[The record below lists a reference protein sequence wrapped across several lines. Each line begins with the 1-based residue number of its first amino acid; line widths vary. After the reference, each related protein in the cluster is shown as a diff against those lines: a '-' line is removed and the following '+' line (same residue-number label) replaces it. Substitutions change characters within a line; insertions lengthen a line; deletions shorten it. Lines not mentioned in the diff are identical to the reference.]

1 MKRALL
7 LVSLVSLLVAAAL
20 AANGAA
26 GTSKNVV
33 VFGMTSDIDGGF
45 NAAIGCCNTLP
56 GAFMTVPVLRGA
68 FMQNARGTWVKD
80 LVKDAHADTHGVS
93 YTIRPDAFWYWGG
106 KKVPVTFRDF
116 VYTLRELDDPAN
128 DVATRI
134 GYANLD
140 PTRFAHH
147 GDRSVTFFWR
157 STGCAA
163 SQPCGPFAN
172 WPYLFSQLYPSFAL
186 GGQDFNTIWTNC
198 ICGSDGK
205 PVSDGPFY
213 LASRV
218 PGQLEVMK
226 RNPYFYDKAK
236 LAEVDFKI
244 LSLDP
249 GVLAEAMRDGQVDAI
264 YPSFAPNFV
273 SLRSTPGL
281 TYEIAPGYGLEHVF
295 LREGSARGGPSV
307 TKGASNVLLRAPWM
321 RQAIATALD
330 RQGMIDAIYGPG
342 SGLRPSNNLLFYPN
356 QAGYRP
362 DFARWSYD
370 PAKALA
376 ILRRHCSGGPSAPD
390 PATTK
395 VWRCSGLPAVFSY
408 AWPAP
413 AAARTLIEQVA
424 RTDLEAVGIQIVDR
438 PLLVPAIFQ
447 QVASGDYDL
456 AQYADFTSGDPG
468 DWFDA
473 YRCQGAG
480 NYTGYCSHTV
490 DSLLRAASA
499 ELDPER
505 RTLLFQRAD
514 AQMAAELPGIPLFQ
528 KPDTLIRKSALLGV
542 GPNPGPSGPFWNIQ
556 DWHWKG

>member
-1 MKRALL
+1 
-7 LVSLVSLLVAAAL
+7 
-20 AANGAA
+20 
-26 GTSKNVV
+26 
-33 VFGMTSDIDGGF
+33 
-45 NAAIGCCNTLP
+45 
-56 GAFMTVPVLRGA
+56 
-68 FMQNARGTWVKD
+68 
-80 LVKDAHADTHGVS
+80 
-93 YTIRPDAFWYWGG
+93 
-106 KKVPVTFRDF
+106 
-116 VYTLRELDDPAN
+116 
-128 DVATRI
+128 
-134 GYANLD
+134 
-140 PTRFAHH
+140 
-147 GDRSVTFFWR
+147 
-157 STGCAA
+157 
-163 SQPCGPFAN
+163 
-172 WPYLFSQLYPSFAL
+172 
-186 GGQDFNTIWTNC
+186 
-198 ICGSDGK
+198 
-205 PVSDGPFY
+205 
-213 LASRV
+213 
-218 PGQLEVMK
+218 
-226 RNPYFYDKAK
+226 
-236 LAEVDFKI
+236 
-244 LSLDP
+244 
-249 GVLAEAMRDGQVDAI
+249 
-264 YPSFAPNFV
+264 
-273 SLRSTPGL
+273 
-281 TYEIAPGYGLEHVF
+281 
-295 LREGSARGGPSV
+295 
-307 TKGASNVLLRAPWM
+307 M

-342 SGLRPSNNLLFYPN
+342 SGLRPSNNLLFSPN